1 METIATKKVNGYCL
15 TIESNG
21 ESSQA
26 YFLNDRGESINL
38 CQLER
43 FISGKS
49 DNELKYI
56 GAGDYELQIYGDD
69 IKSSIA
75 WAYANGY

>member
-1 METIATKKVNGYCL
+1 METIATKKVNGYSL

-26 YFLNDRGESINL
+26 YFTNDRGESINL